1 VALYGRLKEDSDT
14 SMGGLV
20 LECFICGRLLI
31 FPIHRPKYLE
41 DWNKHGRVCLKC
53 LLRWKF
59 ADAHLEG
66 YIIESEVGGEM
77 YEIYKNFGYPKKT
90 GWKFGLLFATIITM
104 FLILIGVSCVASI
117 PIFVKE
123 KIATFIK
130 QIRQ

>member
-1 VALYGRLKEDSDT
+1 MQELYQDL
-14 SMGGLV
+14 
-20 LECFICGRLLI
+20 
-31 FPIHRPKYLE
+31 
-41 DWNKHGRVCLKC
+41 
-53 LLRWKF
+53 
-59 ADAHLEG
+59 G
-66 YIIESEVGGEM
+66 YQQ
-77 YEIYKNFGYPKKT
+77 KKT